1 MPIKKTLRNNSR
13 RVEEGKVIINAEIP
27 K

>member
-1 MPIKKTLRNNSR
+1 MPKKSLRNNSR
-13 RVEEGKVIINAEIP
+13 RVEEGKRIINAEIP